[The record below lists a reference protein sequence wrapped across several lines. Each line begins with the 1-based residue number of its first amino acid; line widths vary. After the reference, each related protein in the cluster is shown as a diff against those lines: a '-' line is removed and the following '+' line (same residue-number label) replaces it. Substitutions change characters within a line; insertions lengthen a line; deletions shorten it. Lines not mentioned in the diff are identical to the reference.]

1 MYICLKIPYCMKRIC
16 PVCECQ
22 FDGRVD
28 KKFCCDQCRNTF
40 NNRQNQ
46 DAVNYSRNI
55 NRVLKT
61 NRRILSEF
69 FEKNLYKVNR
79 DKLIAA
85 GFNFDYMTNIFRT
98 KTGKVYYFCY
108 DLGYLI
114 HDDGNCNIVEKKE
127 YVD

>member
-1 MYICLKIPYCMKRIC
+1 MKRIC
-16 PVCECQ
+16 PVCNCE
-22 FDGRVD
+22 FEGRID

-46 DAVNYSRNI
+46 EITNYSRNI
-55 NRVLKT
+55 NRILKN
-61 NRRILSEF
+61 NRRVLNVF
-69 FEKNLYKVNR
+69 FEKTNYKVHR
-79 DKLIAA
+79 DKLITA
-85 GFNFDYMTNIFRT
+85 GFNFDYMTNIYRT

-114 HDDGNCNIVEKKE
+114 HDDGNCTIVERKE